1 MSKTSLYW
9 KSVPITKV
17 DVVGW
22 NTLIDQLNEF
32 WGPQTPPRAGCAF
45 RTTWYDTTWWV
56 GGNVLNYIDPTTFE
70 MKRVCCVDN
79 PTGQNSRDY

>member
-22 NTLIDQLNEF
+22 NTLIDQLNES
-32 WGPQTPPRAGCAF
+32 WGPPTPPRPGHTF
-45 RTTWYDTTWWV
+45 RTTWYDTT
-56 GGNVLNYIDPTTFE
+56 
-70 MKRVCCVDN
+70 
-79 PTGQNSRDY
+79 

>member
-9 KSVPITKV
+9 KSIPITKV

-22 NTLIDQLNEF
+22 NTLIDQLNES
-32 WGPQTPPRAGCAF
+32 WGPPTPPRPGCTF
-45 RTTWYDTTWWV
+45 RTTWYDTAWWV
-56 GGNVLNYIDPTTFE
+56 GGNVLNYIDPITFE
-70 MKRVCCVDN
+70 MKRVACSDN